1 MSSVLFDHVWKS
13 YEAVEI
19 VRDLNLDIA
28 EGEFLVLVGP
38 SGCGKSTTL
47 RMLAGLEEVSRGDIR
62 IGDRVVTNTEPRE
75 RDIAMVFQSYALY
88 PHMTVEENIAFALKN
103 RRVAPEVINRRV
115 REATAMLEIDHL
127 LERRPRHLSGGQRQR
142 VALGRAIVRDPGV
155 FLMDEPLSNLDAQL
169 RVSMRSEIVKL
180 HQRIGST
187 TVYVT
192 HDQVEALTMGSRIAV
207 LRQGRLMQ
215 VAPAEELYE
224 RPANVFV
231 ATFIG
236 SPSMNMLS
244 GRVVADG
251 LAKFKSGNIL
261 LPLPQSLPSGLAERS
276 AITLGIRPEHLVI
289 RQQGSGGLPGTVSIV
304 ESTGDEAIVFI
315 ELADVVLQAKVRGR
329 CRLRVGEAVEIHADP
344 EEFHLFDAETEVRI
358 PLPRDKRV
366 Q

>member
-103 RRVAPEVINRRV
+103 RRVAPDVINRRV
-115 REATAMLEIDHL
+115 REATTMLEIDHL

-207 LRQGRLMQ
+207 LRQGKLMQ

-224 RPANVFV
+224 RPANAFV

-261 LPLPQSLPSGLAERS
+261 TAIATIIAVGPCGAIRYYARHSSRAHCYSSARIGWPPRYGQHCGIDRRRSDCLHRACRCRS
-276 AITLGIRPEHLVI
+276 AGKGPRALPATGGG
-289 RQQGSGGLPGTVSIV
+289 GS
-304 ESTGDEAIVFI
+304 
-315 ELADVVLQAKVRGR
+315 
-329 CRLRVGEAVEIHADP
+329 
-344 EEFHLFDAETEVRI
+344 
-358 PLPRDKRV
+358 
-366 Q
+366 